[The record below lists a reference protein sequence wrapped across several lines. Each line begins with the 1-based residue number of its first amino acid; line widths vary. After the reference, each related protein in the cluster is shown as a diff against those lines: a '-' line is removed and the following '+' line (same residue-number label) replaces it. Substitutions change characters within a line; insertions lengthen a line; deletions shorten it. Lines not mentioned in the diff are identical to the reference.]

1 MHATANATAARR
13 LRAALRWLPA
23 LAWAGLIFF
32 LSAQPEPL
40 GRQPGAVQ
48 SVLAHA
54 AVYAVLA
61 ALLLLAAGG
70 PGRARWRAYA
80 AVLLAASLYG
90 VSDEVH
96 QAFVPGRTPDPLDWA
111 VDTAGAAAALA
122 LLRLLGRRPPAALG
136 RLRPRGRHQDIAE

>member
-1 MHATANATAARR
+1 MHATLNATAARR
-13 LRAALRWLPA
+13 LRAVLRWLPA
-23 LAWAGLIFF
+23 LAWAGLIFL

-40 GRQPGAVQ
+40 GRQPGAAQ
-48 SVLAHA
+48 SLLAHA

-70 PGRARWRAYA
+70 PGRARWRTYA

-90 VSDEVH
+90 VSDELH
-96 QAFVPGRTPDPLDWA
+96 QAFVPGRTPDPVDWA

-122 LLRLLGRRPPAALG
+122 LLRLLGRRPPPVLG